1 LNLKKSSTWV
11 KLTIP
16 RIENT
21 TILRGVKKITQ
32 LKQKNNDRLI
42 VIGILALES
51 ILIID
56 AINNFYLYANL
67 KTAYYLIHAIL
78 STIGTVVL
86 LAFIILLL
94 IGYLDKRKVLMSF
107 KK

>member
-1 LNLKKSSTWV
+1 M
-11 KLTIP
+11 
-16 RIENT
+16 
-21 TILRGVKKITQ
+21 ITP
-32 LKQKNNDRLI
+32 LKQKTKDRLT

-56 AINNFYLYANL
+56 AINNFYLYAHL

-78 STIGTVVL
+78 STTGTVVL
-86 LAFIILLL
+86 SAILILLL
-94 IGYLDKRKVLMSF
+94 IAYLDKRKVLMSF

>member
-1 LNLKKSSTWV
+1 LV
-11 KLTIP
+11 KLTI
-16 RIENT
+16 
-21 TILRGVKKITQ
+21 TIIKIPQYSEALKKITP
-32 LKQKNNDRLI
+32 LKQKTKDRLT
-42 VIGILALES
+42 VIGILALEP
-51 ILIID
+51 ILIVD

-78 STIGTVVL
+78 STTGAVVL
-86 LAFIILLL
+86 LAIIILLL